1 MQNLQLHDLF
11 SAKNAAR
18 ITLNIALHSD
28 ELTYG
33 QTDKMNKMRT
43 LWLGSIDCPGIYIFS
58 MGKKGEKKKKKKV
71 NTRKKAKTNL
81 ERENK
86 QEFS

>member
-1 MQNLQLHDLF
+1 MTREYRLPRD
-11 SAKNAAR
+11 
-18 ITLNIALHSD
+18 
-28 ELTYG
+28 
-33 QTDKMNKMRT
+33 
-43 LWLGSIDCPGIYIFS
+43 IYFS